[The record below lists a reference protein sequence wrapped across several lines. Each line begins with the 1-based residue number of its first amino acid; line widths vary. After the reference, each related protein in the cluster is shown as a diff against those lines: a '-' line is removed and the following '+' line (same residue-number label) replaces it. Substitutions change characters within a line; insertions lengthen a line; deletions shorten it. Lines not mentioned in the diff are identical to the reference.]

1 MRTHYFL
8 YLFLTIL
15 ITTLLSCKHLK
26 KQIDLSGLDDME
38 KSILPE
44 ASPCSKSE
52 AFDIFNRKDYTRFP
66 NKTDI
71 KLKTENATRWKFKS
85 INGQKIQSLRLS
97 TPSAYFNDTLFYY
110 FYKTEDWDGK
120 KAILW
125 VPGYGVSDFAFHFIK
140 KIFYEELKQGYA
152 ILVYD
157 LPYHLDRLKQGRK
170 VGEGMITGN
179 ILANL
184 NTLHFMSEELNIGYN
199 YLQNIGAKKIGAWAG
214 SIGASA
220 LSLLATDRKFDHICL
235 MIPVL
240 DWNTLI
246 FNPAFKEVRQKLI
259 DSSCNE
265 LKLREAYS
273 LVSPASYQMNIS
285 PDRVLIQYAKY
296 DQLTPSGVV
305 VDYAKKRNIYNI
317 IGYKESHAT
326 ILLSSS
332 VYKDYAVF
340 LRTMSSE
347 SDK

>member
-1 MRTHYFL
+1 MKINYFL
-8 YLFLTIL
+8 YLFITI
-15 ITTLLSCKHLK
+15 IISALSSCVYIK
-26 KQIDLSGLDDME
+26 KQLDLSGVDDIE
-38 KSILPE
+38 KSILSEVSPCTGIE
-44 ASPCSKSE
+44 AS
-52 AFDIFNRKDYTRFP
+52 DIFNRKDYTTFT
-66 NKTDI
+66 NKTNI
-71 KLKTENATRWKFKS
+71 ILKTENGTRWKFKS
-85 INGQKIQSLRLS
+85 IDGKKIQTFRLS
-97 TPSAYFNDTLFYY
+97 TPSEYFNDTIFYY
-110 FYKTEDWDGK
+110 FYKTEAWDGK

-125 VPGYGVSDFAFHFIK
+125 VPGYGVRDFAFHFIK

-157 LPYHLDRLKQGRK
+157 LPYHLDRIKKGEK
-170 VGEGMITGN
+170 AGEGLITGN
-179 ILANL
+179 VLANI

-199 YLQNIGAKKIGAWAG
+199 YLQKIGVKKIAAWAG

-220 LSLLATDRKFDHICL
+220 LSILATERKFDHICL

-265 LKLREAYS
+265 LMLRKAYS
-273 LVSPASYQMNIS
+273 LVSPASYQMNIP
-285 PDRVLIQYAKY
+285 PDRVLIQYAEY
-296 DQLTPSGVV
+296 DQLTPSKIVM
-305 VDYAKKRNIYNI
+305 DYAKKRNICNI

-340 LRTMSSE
+340 LKTMSSGG
-347 SDK
+347 DK

>member
-1 MRTHYFL
+1 MKTNYFL
-8 YLFLTIL
+8 YLFLTIIL
-15 ITTLLSCKHLK
+15 TTLLSCKHFK
-26 KQIDLSGLDDME
+26 KQVDLSGLDDIK
-38 KSILPE
+38 KSILSE
-44 ASPCSKSE
+44 VAPCSESE
-52 AFDIFNRKDYTRFP
+52 VLEIFNRKDYTSFL

-71 KLKTENATRWKFKS
+71 KLKTENGTRWTFKT
-85 INGQKIQSLRLS
+85 IKGQKIQSYRLS
-97 TPSAYFNDTLFYY
+97 TPSEYFNDTLFFY

-157 LPYHLDRLKQGRK
+157 LPYHLDRLKKGKK
-170 VGEGMITGN
+170 VGEGLITGN
-179 ILANL
+179 ILTNI

-199 YLQNIGAKKIGAWAG
+199 YLQNIGVKKIGAWAG

-220 LSLLATDRKFDHICL
+220 LSILATKRKFDHICL
-235 MIPVL
+235 VIPIL

-246 FNPAFKEVRQKLI
+246 SKPTFKEVRQKLI

-265 LKLREAYS
+265 LMLRKAYS

-285 PDRVLIQYAKY
+285 PDRILIQYAEY
-296 DQLTPSGVV
+296 DQLSPFKIV

-340 LRTMSSE
+340 LKTMSSGGN
-347 SDK
+347 K